1 MYWIV
6 GCLFQQK
13 RSPPGVA
20 VLAPPGS
27 MTHTGWQRH
36 HATAVI
42 GFDGA
47 SGMACDKEDR
57 LMTMRRVFC
66 LCMATLSF
74 ATLSVSCSSTPTRY
88 RGSLSDAM
96 DKSRDDYEGDRTV
109 PDEPRAPTYPQPESY
124 PAYDYSESATAA
136 PMPDGA
142 SGPAEFWI
150 GVRGGNGYYTSRDME
165 PLADGDVLAGGET
178 APNIELDLYAGF
190 RVNRAVSSS
199 SLDSSI
205 KDPLL
210 FLKAGIEGRYSPLPD
225 WPVLSPYLSAGMG
238 GFYMGWNFRT
248 PLISGSDTITSDSIG
263 GFLMHIGAGVYI
275 VRLDRFRVGIGIRP
289 ELYLFGAVTGEGFDN
304 DYFDY
309 FDVITVNGELAIRL

>member
-1 MYWIV
+1 
-6 GCLFQQK
+6 
-13 RSPPGVA
+13 
-20 VLAPPGS
+20 
-27 MTHTGWQRH
+27 MTHTGRQRH
-36 HATAVI
+36 HATADI
-42 GFDGA
+42 DFDGA
-47 SGMACDKEDR
+47 IGTVRDEEDR
-57 LMTMRRVFC
+57 LMSMWRVFC
-66 LCMATLSF
+66 LCLATLAF
-74 ATLSVSCSSTPTRY
+74 AMLSASCSSTPAHY

-109 PDEPRAPTYPQPESY
+109 PDAQRTPTYPQPEPY
-124 PAYDYSESATAA
+124 PAYDYGESATAA
-136 PMPDGA
+136 SVLDGA

-190 RVNRAVSSS
+190 RVNRAVSGSP
-199 SLDSSI
+199 LDASV

-238 GFYMGWNFRT
+238 GFYMGWNFRN
-248 PLISGSDTITSDSIG
+248 PLPSGDGPITSDSIG
-263 GFLMHIGAGVYI
+263 GVLMHIGAGVYI
-275 VRLDRFRVGIGIRP
+275 VRLERFRVGIGIRP
-289 ELYLFGAVTGEGFDN
+289 ELYLFGMVTGEGFDN